1 VSDTVVVMNNA
12 VVAQKG
18 SPREL
23 HDRPNTRFVAD
34 FIGGANVLPCE
45 VASVQGDRATVR
57 LGTLTLQ
64 TNNCEGHAS
73 QRHVA
78 VRPNRV
84 TVLPPGSPHALE
96 ATIQKATYVGE
107 QMEYMVQTPLG
118 DLFVTS
124 PETDNPVAAGASVS
138 LSFVQDDVV
147 LLSD

>member
-1 VSDTVVVMNNA
+1 MNNA

-23 HDRPNTRFVAD
+23 HDRPGTRFVAD

-45 VASVQGDRATVR
+45 VLSVQGEHASVR
-57 LGTLTLQ
+57 LGALTLQ
-64 TNNCEGHAS
+64 TNHCAGTAA

-84 TVLPPGSPHALE
+84 NILPAGSPRALE

-118 DLFVTS
+118 ELFVTS
-124 PETDNPVAAGASVS
+124 PDTVHPVAAGSSVA
-138 LSFVQDDVV
+138 LSFVEGDVV